1 MRGPRLSLKTSKKT
15 KEKGRLHVLGCPVFT
30 ENIGE
35 DQILP
40 GPRLPSA

>member
-15 KEKGRLHVLGCPVFT
+15 KEKGLHVLGCPVFT